1 MRILGFDLG
10 ERRVGAAV
18 SDELGMFAHPLPTL
32 EVTGDKVLAAEVKRL
47 AAEHGAERL
56 VIGLPLNN
64 DGSTGPRAQRVLE
77 LSARLGRETGLP
89 VEHVDERFT
98 SREAERYLAAAPK
111 KVRKQKGN
119 LDAASAVIILQAYLD
134 ART

>member
-10 ERRVGAAV
+10 ERRVGVAI
-18 SDELGMFAHPLPTL
+18 SDELGMLAHPLPTL
-32 EVTGDKVLAAEVKRL
+32 EVTGDNALAAGVKRL

-56 VIGLPLNN
+56 VVGLPLNN
-64 DGSTGPRAQRVLE
+64 DGTTGPRATRVLE
-77 LSARLGRETGLP
+77 LSERLGRETGLP

-98 SREAERYLAAAPK
+98 SREAQRHLAAAPK
-111 KVRKQKGN
+111 KVRRQKGN

-134 ART
+134 AQP